1 MEIPHLVSPE
11 LNKGLLLNV
20 SLYVGYVHLS
30 VYSAVEVETT
40 TQSISCKHINQT
52 VTDALTLQPT
62 MVKRVSALIFVGL
75 TASEFLKHNYLII
88 CLKHGEGLIPKRN
101 NILGP

>member
-1 MEIPHLVSPE
+1 MEIPHLGSPE

-20 SLYVGYVHLS
+20 SLYVHLF
-30 VYSAVEVETT
+30 VYSAVENT

-62 MVKRVSALIFVGL
+62 TVKRVSALIFVGL
-75 TASEFLKHNYLII
+75 TVSEFLKHNYLII
-88 CLKHGEGLIPKRN
+88 CLNHGEGLIPKGN
-101 NILGP
+101 NIL